1 MKPAFNRPTFETMQ
15 PDSENPLFDL
25 AFDVVNN
32 TACNLFLTGKAGT
45 GKTTFLKYVQKNS
58 RKQSVTTAPTG
69 VAAINAGGVTLHS
82 FFQLPFI
89 PYLSSSSGFYGDNA
103 ATNQYN
109 LIRSIRFNRE
119 KIALLND
126 LELLIIDE
134 VSMLRAD
141 MMDAIDDILRH
152 FRNNPHQPFGGVQVL
167 LIGDLFQL
175 PPVVGDKEWNI
186 LRGEYDSPFFFSS
199 KVMEAN
205 APLFIELKTIYRQ
218 SDERF
223 INLLNNIR
231 NNDVEEWDLQLLEE
245 HYQPYMDEAG
255 DNTITLT
262 THNFKADQI
271 NQQELAKLDGDTYT
285 FDAEVSGDFSENAYP
300 TEAKLALKT
309 GAQVM
314 FIKNDPDP
322 EKRYFN
328 GKIASVKAIQNDKIT
343 LELEGSGI
351 ELQLGKEKWQ
361 NIRYVVNKDT
371 NRIEEEEI
379 GSFTQYPLRLAWAIT
394 IHKSQGLT
402 FDKAVIDA
410 GNSFAAGQVYV
421 ALSRCRTLEGVT
433 LLSKI
438 QPQSIKSDERI
449 IEFTKRETSEAE
461 LERILEHEKPLY
473 AAKVLVQTF
482 NWNRLVN
489 EIIPF
494 KEFTLS
500 KSIPEKE
507 SVTTWVEVLIA
518 KVKEQQG
525 VASKF
530 VPQLKH
536 ILNNHPIDQELLNE
550 RVTKAKQYFTKALH
564 DDLITCVEEI
574 YTLLKGK
581 QKTKQYL
588 KKLQEIEQVIWG
600 KIKEVE
606 KITFGNMH
614 FEISPIQRAAPIVE
628 EEALKKPE
636 KGSSQRTTLEL
647 YKEGN
652 TIDEIAQQRGMAS
665 STIESHLSEFIATG
679 EVNVFDFLSEE
690 LMIEIELAMKQ
701 VSEEGFKPLKEKLG
715 DKVTY
720 GQLRMA
726 NNYLKAKV

>member
-1 MKPAFNRPTFETMQ
+1 MQ

-32 TACNLFLTGKAGT
+32 TSCNLFLTGKAGT
-45 GKTTFLKYVQKNS
+45 GKTTFLKYVQQNT
-58 RKQSVTTAPTG
+58 RKQTVTTAPTG

-152 FRNNPHQPFGGVQVL
+152 FRNNPHEPFGGVQVL

-199 KVMEAN
+199 KVMEVN

-231 NNDVEEWDLQLLEE
+231 NNDVEEWDLELLEE

-255 DNTITLT
+255 ENTITLT

-271 NQQELAKLDGDTYT
+271 NQQELAKLDGETYT
-285 FDAEVSGDFSENAYP
+285 FDAEVSGEFSESAYP

-314 FIKNDPDP
+314 FIKNDADP

-328 GKIASVKAIQNDKIT
+328 GKLATVKAIQKDKII
-343 LELEGSGI
+343 LELEGSGR

-421 ALSRCRTLEGVT
+421 ALSRCRSLDGVT

-438 QPQSIKSDERI
+438 QAQSIKSDERI
-449 IEFTKRETSEAE
+449 IAFTKRETSEAE
-461 LERILEHEKPLY
+461 IQRILEDEKPIY
-473 AAKVLVQTF
+473 AAKVLVNTF
-482 NWNRLVN
+482 NWNKLLN
-489 EIIPF
+489 EIIPL
-494 KEFTLS
+494 KELTQD

-507 SVTTWVEVLIA
+507 SVSTWVDVLIA
-518 KVKEQQG
+518 KAREQQS

-530 VPQLKH
+530 MPQLRH
-536 ILNNHPIDQELLNE
+536 ILNNHPIDEDLLNE
-550 RVTKAKQYFTKALH
+550 RVTKAKQYFTKALN
-564 DDLITCVEEI
+564 DDLITCIEEI
-574 YTLLKGK
+574 YSLLKGK

-588 KKLQEIEQVIWG
+588 KKLQEIEQAVWS

-606 KITFGNMH
+606 KITFGDMH
-614 FEISPIQRAAPIVE
+614 FEITPIQHAAPIVE
-628 EEALKKPE
+628 EESLKKPE

-647 YKEGN
+647 YKEGK
-652 TIDEIAQQRGMAS
+652 TIDEIAQQRGMAA
-665 STIESHLSEFIATG
+665 STIESHLSEYIATG
-679 EVNVFDFLSEE
+679 EVNVFDFVNEE
-690 LMIEIELAMKQ
+690 LLMEIEMAMKQ
-701 VSEEGFKPLKEKLG
+701 ITEEGFKPLKEKLG

-726 NNYLKAKV
+726 NNYLKAQN